1 MINPER
7 KYKFGDPKNKSQF
20 FINNMTILP
29 VTDDRMT
36 KEEQKAKIE
45 EEKIKL
51 QASQDEKK
59 IKKKSKEIK
68 MFLYMWL

>member
-20 FINNMTILP
+20 FIENNMTILP

-36 KEEQKAKIE
+36 KEERQE
-45 EEKIKL
+45 
-51 QASQDEKK
+51 S
-59 IKKKSKEIK
+59 
-68 MFLYMWL
+68 